1 MVDMK
6 KAQIISWACILSGV
20 PSSPRPPE
28 PSQGFLTTRATLGLS
43 IASFPSV
50 GSSWERMEDKDSV
63 LLCKLEEAV
72 GYSFEN
78 RKFLREAVLNRLIYF
93 GNDWSVLEFLCG
105 NVSSHFICF
114 ICFRS

>member
-78 RKFLREAVLNRLIYF
+78 RKFLREAVLVSDIRIIL
-93 GNDWSVLEFLCG
+93 WSIGILK
-105 NVSSHFICF
+105 
-114 ICFRS
+114 